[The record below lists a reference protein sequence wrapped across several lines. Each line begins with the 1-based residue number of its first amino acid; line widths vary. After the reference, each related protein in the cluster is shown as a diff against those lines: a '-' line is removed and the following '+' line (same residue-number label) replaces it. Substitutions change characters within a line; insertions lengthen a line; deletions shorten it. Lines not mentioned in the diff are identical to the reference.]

1 MAMLSQKALCN
12 FRTEKKTR
20 VTFNF
25 QDDDTH
31 THKIK
36 WFLLLNAIG
45 IGGGSLSGFPQC
57 IPVYIL
63 HSTTAASCLKPN
75 HSCADVTF
83 STTTLQL
90 LIEYQTGRTLKSG
103 LGSYSKFLGHI

>member
-45 IGGGSLSGFPQC
+45 IGGGEPFRLSS
-57 IPVYIL
+57 VYP
-63 HSTTAASCLKPN
+63 SVYFTFNNSCLM
-75 HSCADVTF
+75 
-83 STTTLQL
+83 
-90 LIEYQTGRTLKSG
+90 LKAKS
-103 LGSYSKFLGHI
+103 

>member
-45 IGGGSLSGFPQC
+45 IGGGGAFQAFLSVSQC
-57 IPVYIL
+57 IFYIQQ
-63 HSTTAASCLKPN
+63 
-75 HSCADVTF
+75 
-83 STTTLQL
+83 QL
-90 LIEYQTGRTLKSG
+90 P
-103 LGSYSKFLGHI
+103 HA